1 MFGFG
6 CCHQFKTGSGRKIA
20 KKMAG
25 KTEDAVRIDDSV
37 HQGLGKLNLSKQ
49 SEGKVHPI
57 SFFIYIFLSFSESY

>member
-1 MFGFG
+1 
-6 CCHQFKTGSGRKIA
+6 
-20 KKMAG
+20 MAG

-57 SFFIYIFLSFSESY
+57 SFFIYIFLRFSESY